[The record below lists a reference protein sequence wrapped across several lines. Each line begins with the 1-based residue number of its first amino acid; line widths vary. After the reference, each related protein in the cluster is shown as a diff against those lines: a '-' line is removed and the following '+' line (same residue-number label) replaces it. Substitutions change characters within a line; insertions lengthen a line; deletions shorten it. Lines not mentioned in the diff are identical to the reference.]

1 MVGGKKEADKTE
13 CLARRLLPLTVEPG
27 LTMMMVLDDSCMA
40 CGANCLTCGE
50 PCLVLCE
57 DCCKA
62 SVEANAEDKRQCPDS
77 SSFLRSL
84 KSLPKDERHTYLRAS
99 RSEVKATLSQLVSCV
114 GCRRSVEN
122 LHQALQKSEGAA
134 LHPLAISQDG
144 DVFVPKNHLE
154 TPDSL
159 ARLFVPN
166 VIQLSSSLL
175 GLQEGGRSGRGK
187 GKGITR
193 CPQHT
198 VGSSKSPLA
207 TTWTWRETWES
218 MESECREAA
227 TILPKSVLCE
237 TLQRYLKK
245 HQISPDSS
253 LMVNRSF
260 SQLMDN
266 DQGAGED
273 IGERPNNVDQKRNLY
288 SIISTCVK
296 EGHVHVKCDYV
307 GQLITLAEPHFSET
321 VKQMR
326 RHTKNITDAQKEV
339 LICIGIALFE
349 RFERIQQKIDEG
361 KRSCDLLLLVCL
373 KSLRHKLDVAAERM
387 KGDDYMDQLC
397 FELERGNVN
406 EKGDKKE
413 KKQKKTKKKER
424 KKKEQSVEIESKET
438 DGGDARV
445 SLERLHSFTRS
456 DEEGEVNNKNKD
468 NVIRKKEKEI
478 MCHGTKKDFLPA
490 NLDNHVTLVSA
501 VSSARCPISYSGLSL
516 TEMLEDEE
524 QTVEEI
530 EPIPADV
537 IKSFQRSKEKT
548 TEMRKELREDLRQ
561 RFANYC
567 QCHNTLYCPEWCF
580 QKKSEKPQGR
590 LIAGK
595 YF

>member
-1 MVGGKKEADKTE
+1 
-13 CLARRLLPLTVEPG
+13 
-27 LTMMMVLDDSCMA
+27 
-40 CGANCLTCGE
+40 
-50 PCLVLCE
+50 
-57 DCCKA
+57 
-62 SVEANAEDKRQCPDS
+62 
-77 SSFLRSL
+77 
-84 KSLPKDERHTYLRAS
+84 
-99 RSEVKATLSQLVSCV
+99 
-114 GCRRSVEN
+114 
-122 LHQALQKSEGAA
+122 
-134 LHPLAISQDG
+134 
-144 DVFVPKNHLE
+144 
-154 TPDSL
+154 
-159 ARLFVPN
+159 
-166 VIQLSSSLL
+166 
-175 GLQEGGRSGRGK
+175 
-187 GKGITR
+187 
-193 CPQHT
+193 
-198 VGSSKSPLA
+198 
-207 TTWTWRETWES
+207 

-227 TILPKSVLCE
+227 TILPKSVLSE

-245 HQISPDSS
+245 HQISSDSS

-424 KKKEQSVEIESKET
+424 KKKEQTIHDLT
-438 DGGDARV
+438 D
-445 SLERLHSFTRS
+445 
-456 DEEGEVNNKNKD
+456 
-468 NVIRKKEKEI
+468 
-478 MCHGTKKDFLPA
+478 
-490 NLDNHVTLVSA
+490 
-501 VSSARCPISYSGLSL
+501 
-516 TEMLEDEE
+516 
-524 QTVEEI
+524 
-530 EPIPADV
+530 
-537 IKSFQRSKEKT
+537 
-548 TEMRKELREDLRQ
+548 
-561 RFANYC
+561 
-567 QCHNTLYCPEWCF
+567 
-580 QKKSEKPQGR
+580 
-590 LIAGK
+590 
-595 YF
+595 